1 MKNLGTVLK
10 IIGVIAAVA
19 AIIFVIVRYG
29 EAIVVWTKRTLAKM
43 GFRCCQDA
51 TIFDSEEEYVED
63 EPIANDQDFAEE
75 AE

>member
-1 MKNLGTVLK
+1 MKNFGTVLK

-29 EAIVVWTKRTLAKM
+29 ETIVRWTKKTLAKM

-51 TIFDSEEEYVED
+51 TIFDSEEEYTED
-63 EPIANDQDFAEE
+63 DMVANDQDFAD
-75 AE
+75 A